1 LKPKP
6 KTSPKCLRRS
16 SIPIPFAAPPQG
28 SNKLNS
34 EIQDLEQRLKVIN
47 EDLVSHEQTIK
58 SLTREQDLTEVYGT
72 RPQQVYTL
80 EKMISNKINQHVWK
94 QIESLQIKR
103 KLADLRQRA
112 GFTRIE

>member
-1 LKPKP
+1 MQNVGIVTKVLVILKPKP

-72 RPQQVYTL
+72 WPQQVYTL
-80 EKMISNKINQHVWK
+80 E
-94 QIESLQIKR
+94 
-103 KLADLRQRA
+103 
-112 GFTRIE
+112 